1 MGKTTRP
8 GILTNLDADK
18 LDTLNELATRTRIP
32 RSVLMREAVD
42 DLLIKHEPKKAKRR
56 SVKNEHLTNIS
67 RR

>member
-18 LDTLNELATRTRIP
+18 LDDLNELAARTRIP

-42 DLLIKHEPKKAKRR
+42 DLLIKHEPKKPKTRR
-56 SVKNEHLTNIS
+56 SKP
-67 RR
+67 

>member
-18 LDTLNELATRTRIP
+18 LDNLNELATRTRIP

-42 DLLIKHEPKKAKRR
+42 DLLVKHQPPKAKKR
-56 SVKNEHLTNIS
+56 SVKK
-67 RR
+67 

>member
-18 LDTLNELATRTRIP
+18 LDNLNDLAARTRIP

-42 DLLIKHEPKKAKRR
+42 DLLTKHEPTKAKSRR
-56 SVKNEHLTNIS
+56 SRKP
-67 RR
+67 

>member
-18 LDTLNELATRTRIP
+18 LDTLNDLSARTRIP

-42 DLLIKHEPKKAKRR
+42 DLLIKHTPKKSKKRGPK
-56 SVKNEHLTNIS
+56 S
-67 RR
+67 